1 MLTSDIYD
9 QRPAIDAGRSLVAHH
24 RLALAALAEEPI
36 KFAGAPTISVLRAS
50 LRALTSRVCE

>member
-36 KFAGAPTISVLRAS
+36 RSAGELTISMLQLRAS
-50 LRALTSRVCE
+50 LPRH